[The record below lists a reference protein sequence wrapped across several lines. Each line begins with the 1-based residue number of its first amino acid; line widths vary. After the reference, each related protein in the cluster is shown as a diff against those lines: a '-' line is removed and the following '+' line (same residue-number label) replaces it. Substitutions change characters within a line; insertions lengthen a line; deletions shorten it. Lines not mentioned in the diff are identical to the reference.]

1 MTDAMRTFRKYLDT
15 HGRLAAEIT
24 PMLDPSTDRY
34 DADDTCIGGYTFS
47 LMMAANAILAHTDHE
62 LLSELPDLRT
72 VAEQLLA
79 RVEKLGG

>member
-15 HGRLAAEIT
+15 HDTLRREIT
-24 PMLDPSTDRY
+24 PMLDPATDRY
-34 DADDTCIGGYTFS
+34 DADDLCIGGYTYS
-47 LMMAANAILAHTDHE
+47 LLMAANAILAHTDDE
-62 LLSELPDLRT
+62 IRSELPDLRA